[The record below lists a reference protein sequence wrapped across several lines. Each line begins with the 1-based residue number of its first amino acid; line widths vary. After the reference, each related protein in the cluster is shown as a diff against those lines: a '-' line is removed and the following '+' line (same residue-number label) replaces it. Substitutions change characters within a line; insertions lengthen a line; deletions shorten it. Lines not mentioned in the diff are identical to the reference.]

1 MRDLISAFDNS
12 SCVRDISRL
21 GAKRRRRHSETCEA
35 VSETSG
41 WSPVARTKP
50 SGLSFDRRFR
60 GYCKKMPPQI
70 KDFTMEQNLMQL
82 KILLPFEIFL
92 EKKEVKRIVAETN
105 AGSFG
110 MLPQRLDCVAALV
123 PGIFEYETAQ
133 GIVYVAVDEG
143 IMIKAGTEVMV
154 SVRNAHGGTDLG
166 KLHESIEKEFVNL
179 DENEKNVRYV
189 MEKLGSTLI
198 QHLEKFQKE

>member
-1 MRDLISAFDNS
+1 MN
-12 SCVRDISRL
+12 
-21 GAKRRRRHSETCEA
+21 
-35 VSETSG
+35 
-41 WSPVARTKP
+41 
-50 SGLSFDRRFR
+50 
-60 GYCKKMPPQI
+60 
-70 KDFTMEQNLMQL
+70 L

-92 EKKEVKRIVAETN
+92 EKKDVKRIVAETSV
-105 AGSFG
+105 GSFG

-123 PGIFEYETAQ
+123 PGIFEYETTQ

-166 KLHESIEKEFVNL
+166 KLHESIEKEFLNL
-179 DENEKNVRYV
+179 DESEKNVHQV

-198 QHLEKFQKE
+198 QNLEKFQKE